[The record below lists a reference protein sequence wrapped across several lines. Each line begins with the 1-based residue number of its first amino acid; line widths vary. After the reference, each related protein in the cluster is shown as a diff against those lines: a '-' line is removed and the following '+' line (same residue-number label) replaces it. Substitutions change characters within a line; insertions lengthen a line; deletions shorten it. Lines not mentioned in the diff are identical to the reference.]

1 MRKINSRVLQEV
13 RETKGLS
20 HATLA
25 DASRINVKT
34 IKRIESGKFPRNRDN
49 VIKSLARAL
58 GISESELTSPQYSP
72 SKPRKLQQTNNSANA
87 DKSEMEPK
95 NENDELNDIFRQS
108 QLNARVSDRARNA
121 LSLAAA
127 RYKVSLSQIVEI
139 APLLFCWAA
148 EKSLEQR
155 QQVIDNIK
163 QKNDELASF
172 QQSHLHPTG
181 FMFHNRSEAIFD
193 SEQKSINLNDIFG
206 KLIDRDG
213 YESYLPDDYDE
224 AKNNPFSAYLRKL
237 TESLKDATALEGCEI
252 FEEWDPDDSP
262 NYSVCQSTALS
273 YVANDN
279 EAAECILEGSVPLH
293 KIPKELKE
301 KNKGEERAKWIREEA
316 AARFPKIDLE
326 LHL

>member
-1 MRKINSRVLQEV
+1 MRRINPITLRVE
-13 RETKGLS
+13 RTRKGLS
-20 HATLA
+20 LDKLA
-25 DASRINVKT
+25 DRSRIDKQT
-34 IKRIESGKFPRNRDN
+34 IYRIESGKLKRNGN
-49 VIKSLARAL
+49 TVIEKLSRAL
-58 GISESELTSPQYSP
+58 GVTEEELCSSHIATTSELGAEEVDQLLRS
-72 SKPRKLQQTNNSANA
+72 
-87 DKSEMEPK
+87 
-95 NENDELNDIFRQS
+95 S
-108 QLNARVSDRARNA
+108 QLNLRVSDRARNA
-121 LSLAAA
+121 LSLTAA

-139 APLLFCWAA
+139 APLLFCWVA

-155 QQVIDNIK
+155 QKVIDDIK
-163 QKNDELASF
+163 QKNLDLASIE
-172 QQSHLHPTG
+172 QSHLHPTG
-181 FMFHNRSEAIFD
+181 FMFHNRSETIFNA
-193 SEQKSINLNDIFG
+193 EQKSVSLNDIFG
-206 KLIDRDG
+206 KLIDGDG

-224 AKNNPFSAYLRKL
+224 AKNNPFAAYLQKL
-237 TESLKDATALEGCEI
+237 TENLKDATVLEGCEI